1 MLRESDLRG
10 YKIPG
15 VASRAVVKL
24 FADDTTAYL
33 SEHDSLTDLYQ
44 TLENWCLAS
53 GAKFNVA
60 KTEIIPFGSP
70 EFREIFINTRQL
82 HPGDTPV
89 PQGVHV
95 AKEGEAVQILGSF
108 IGNGVE
114 AFSVWTP
121 TLEKI
126 DSDYARWSEIN
137 PMVEMR
143 KKIDQIVA
151 GSRSHTLHK

>member
-1 MLRESDLRG
+1 MLRTSNLHG

-15 VASRAVVKL
+15 VTNKAIVKL

-33 SEHDSLTDLYQ
+33 SEHDSLDDLYRI
-44 TLENWCLAS
+44 LDRWCLAS

-60 KTEIIPFGSP
+60 KTEIIPYGSL
-70 EFREIFINTRQL
+70 EYRERIIETRQL
-82 HPGDTPV
+82 HQGDSPV
-89 PQGVHV
+89 PQEVHI
-95 AKEGEAVQILGSF
+95 AKDGEAVRILGSF

-126 DSDYARWSEIN
+126 DSDYARWAEIN
-137 PMVEMR
+137 PTMEM
-143 KKIDQIVA
+143 KKKTSI
-151 GSRSHTLHK
+151 RW